1 MKNSKLLNS
10 LIFQLLLTIVFSIQ
24 LIAAESIDIWKGSSE
39 IKIESA
45 ESNQINPDDEKK
57 SLFEE
62 RQIVKTNIFQENNE
76 DLDFNK
82 VYGLFDPEENNLSL
96 EIWIESDGKIL
107 LEQLKRI
114 ETINLSKD
122 SEELL
127 IKILFTNSYLP
138 VKNINSSD
146 FLDYKLEWLIKKDK
160 VDIIEEF
167 LSKNPDIENN
177 TNLLK
182 YLIDKDLSEADINKA
197 CEKIKFFN
205 KGTNDD
211 YLQKFKIYCLING
224 NYLAEAQLQY
234 DLLNEKESTDNFY
247 NKKINYLLGYTEET
261 DDEVS
266 DKNLLNFY
274 LSHIVNSDF
283 QYDPSMKTSK
293 YIWKYLSSSKLL
305 ADPNSI
311 DLEDET
317 KFNLYEWAAANNS
330 YNKKELFNIY
340 GKFLFSFDQFLN
352 AEEIYETLSPYKAR
366 ALIYQT
372 ASLSDNLEKK
382 LNLLVLL
389 NDLFKKDDIENAFS
403 EELSSILLSIE
414 EEDVPSKY
422 LGFYQIKINLPAEEE
437 DFGDIRFN
445 NKVLHKSKLLN
456 YFIEDNY
463 TVEKL
468 ENDLIGIYKK
478 IKKDK
483 KYYYSAK
490 DVILLDSLKADGIK
504 LPKKLEKK
512 YSNNKLTIPRELIDL
527 SDQGQIGLVLL
538 KIIEIIGEDQLEDL
552 DPETLYFITAILNKL
567 DLKKI
572 RNNIII
578 KILPYR
584 VWLVS
589 RIIKI
594 YMYIDM

>member
-10 LIFQLLLTIVFSIQ
+10 LIFQLLLTIIFSIR
-24 LIAAESIDIWKGSSE
+24 LIAAEPIDIWKGNSE

-45 ESNQINPDDEKK
+45 ESNQINLDEEKK

-138 VKNINSSD
+138 IKNINSSD
-146 FLDYKLEWLIKKDK
+146 FLDYKLEWLIEKDK
-160 VDIIEEF
+160 VDIMEEF

-224 NYLAEAQLQY
+224 NNLAEAQLQY
-234 DLLNEKESTDNFY
+234 DLLNEKGSIDNFY
-247 NKKINYLLGYTEET
+247 NKKINYLLGYTEEV

-274 LSHIVNSDF
+274 LSHIANSDF

-293 YIWKYLSSSKLL
+293 YIWKYLSYSNLL
-305 ADPNSI
+305 IDPDYI
-311 DLEDET
+311 DLEDEA
-317 KFNLYEWAAANNS
+317 KFNLYEWAAASNS

-340 GKFLFSFDQFLN
+340 RKFLFSFDQFLN
-352 AEEIYETLSPYKAR
+352 AEEIYKTLPSYKAR

-403 EELSSILLSIE
+403 EELSSILSNIE
-414 EEDVPSKY
+414 EEDVPSIH
-422 LGFYQIKINLPAEEE
+422 LGFYQIKINLPTEEE
-437 DFGDIRFN
+437 DFRRIKFD
-445 NKVLHKSKLLN
+445 NKILHRSKLLK

-468 ENDLIGIYKK
+468 ENDLISIYKK

-490 DVILLDSLKADGIK
+490 DVILLDSLKADGIT
-504 LPKKLEKK
+504 LPKKLEKQ
-512 YSNNKLTIPRELIDL
+512 YSNNQLTIPEGLIDL
-527 SDQGQIGLVLL
+527 SNQGQIGLVLL

-552 DPETLYFITAILNKL
+552 DPETLYFITATLNKL

-578 KILPYR
+578 KTLPYR
-584 VWLVS
+584 V
-589 RIIKI
+589 
-594 YMYIDM
+594 

>member
-160 VDIIEEF
+160 VDIMEEF

-224 NYLAEAQLQY
+224 NNLAEAQLQY
-234 DLLNEKESTDNFY
+234 DLLNEKGSIDNFY
-247 NKKINYLLGYTEET
+247 NKKINYLLGYTEEI
-261 DDEVS
+261 DGEVS

-274 LSHIVNSDF
+274 LSHIANSDF

-293 YIWKYLSSSKLL
+293 YIWKYLSSSNLL

-352 AEEIYETLSPYKAR
+352 AEEIYETLPSYKAR

-422 LGFYQIKINLPAEEE
+422 LGFYQIKINLPTEEE
-437 DFGDIRFN
+437 DFGKIRFD
-445 NKVLHKSKLLN
+445 NKILHKSKLLK

-468 ENDLIGIYKK
+468 ENDLISIYKK

-483 KYYYSAK
+483 KYYFSAK

-504 LPKKLEKK
+504 LPKKLEKQ
-512 YSNNKLTIPRELIDL
+512 YSSNKLTIPKGLIDL

-538 KIIEIIGEDQLEDL
+538 KIIEIIGEDQLKDL
-552 DPETLYFITAILNKL
+552 DPETLYFITATLNKL

-578 KILPYR
+578 KTLPYR
-584 VWLVS
+584 V
-589 RIIKI
+589 
-594 YMYIDM
+594 

>member
-160 VDIIEEF
+160 INIMEEF
-167 LSKNPDIENN
+167 LYKNPDLKNN

-182 YLIDKDLSEADINKA
+182 YLINKNLSEANINSA

-224 NYLAEAQLQY
+224 NNLAEAQLQY
-234 DLLNEKESTDNFY
+234 DLLNEKGSIDNFY

-261 DDEVS
+261 DGEVS

-274 LSHIVNSDF
+274 LSHIANSDF

-293 YIWKYLSSSKLL
+293 YIWKYLSSSNLL

-352 AEEIYETLSPYKAR
+352 AEEIYETLPPYKAR

-372 ASLSDNLEKK
+372 ALLSDNLEKK
-382 LNLLVLL
+382 LNMLVLL

-422 LGFYQIKINLPAEEE
+422 LGFYQIKINLPTEEE
-437 DFGDIRFN
+437 DFGKIKFD
-445 NKVLHKSKLLN
+445 NKILHKSKLLK

-468 ENDLIGIYKK
+468 ENDLISIYKK

-483 KYYYSAK
+483 KYYFSAK
-490 DVILLDSLKADGIK
+490 DIILLDSLKADGIK
-504 LPKKLEKK
+504 LPKKLEKQ
-512 YSNNKLTIPRELIDL
+512 YSNNQLTIPKGLIDL

-552 DPETLYFITAILNKL
+552 DPETLYFITATLNKL

-578 KILPYR
+578 KTLPYR
-584 VWLVS
+584 V
-589 RIIKI
+589 
-594 YMYIDM
+594 

>member
-146 FLDYKLEWLIKKDK
+146 FLDYKLEWLIKKNK

-167 LSKNPDIENN
+167 LSKNPNIENN

-224 NYLAEAQLQY
+224 NNLAEAQLQY
-234 DLLNEKESTDNFY
+234 DLLNEKGSIDNFY

-261 DDEVS
+261 DGEVS

-274 LSHIVNSDF
+274 LSHIANSDF

-293 YIWKYLSSSKLL
+293 YIWKYLSSSNLL

-352 AEEIYETLSPYKAR
+352 AEEMYETLPSYKAR

-372 ASLSDNLEKK
+372 ASLSDDLEKK
-382 LNLLVLL
+382 LNLLILL

-422 LGFYQIKINLPAEEE
+422 LGFYQIKINLPTEEE
-437 DFGDIRFN
+437 DFGKIRFD
-445 NKVLHKSKLLN
+445 NKILHKSKLLK

-468 ENDLIGIYKK
+468 ENDLISIYKK

-483 KYYYSAK
+483 KYYFSAK

-504 LPKKLEKK
+504 LPKKLEKQ
-512 YSNNKLTIPRELIDL
+512 YSSNKLTIPQGLIDL

-552 DPETLYFITAILNKL
+552 DPETLYFITATLNKL

-584 VWLVS
+584 V
-589 RIIKI
+589 
-594 YMYIDM
+594 

>member
-62 RQIVKTNIFQENNE
+62 RQIVKTDIFQENNE

-127 IKILFTNSYLP
+127 IKTLFTNSYLP
-138 VKNINSSD
+138 IKNINSSD
-146 FLDYKLEWLIKKDK
+146 FLDFKLEWLIKKDK
-160 VDIIEEF
+160 INIMEEF

-182 YLIDKDLSEADINKA
+182 FLIDEDLSEANINNA

-224 NYLAEAQLQY
+224 NNFAEAQLQY
-234 DLLNEKESTDNFY
+234 DLLNEKGSTDNFY

-261 DDEVS
+261 DGEVS

-274 LSHIVNSDF
+274 LSHVANSDF

-293 YIWKYLSSSKLL
+293 YIWKYLTSSILL

-352 AEEIYETLSPYKAR
+352 AEEIYETLPPYKAR

-372 ASLSDNLEKK
+372 ASLSDDLEKK

-403 EELSSILLSIE
+403 EELSSILLNIE
-414 EEDVPSKY
+414 EEDVPSEY

-437 DFGDIRFN
+437 VDFGEIRFD
-445 NKVLHKSKLLN
+445 NKILHKSKLLK

-463 TVEKL
+463 TVENL
-468 ENDLIGIYKK
+468 ENDLISIYKK

-483 KYYYSAK
+483 KYYFSTK

-512 YSNNKLTIPRELIDL
+512 YSSNKLTIPQGLIDL

-552 DPETLYFITAILNKL
+552 DPETLYFITATLNKL

-578 KILPYR
+578 KTLPYR
-584 VWLVS
+584 V
-589 RIIKI
+589 
-594 YMYIDM
+594 

>member
-160 VDIIEEF
+160 VDIMEEF

-224 NYLAEAQLQY
+224 NNLAEAQLQY
-234 DLLNEKESTDNFY
+234 DLLNEKGSIDNFY

-261 DDEVS
+261 DGEVS

-274 LSHIVNSDF
+274 LSHIANSDF

-293 YIWKYLSSSKLL
+293 YIWKYLSSSNLL

-352 AEEIYETLSPYKAR
+352 AEEIYETLPPYKAR

-422 LGFYQIKINLPAEEE
+422 LGFYQIKINLPTEEE
-437 DFGDIRFN
+437 DFGKIRFD
-445 NKVLHKSKLLN
+445 NKILHKSKLLK

-468 ENDLIGIYKK
+468 ENDLISIYKK

-483 KYYYSAK
+483 KYYFSAK

-512 YSNNKLTIPRELIDL
+512 YSSNKLTIPQGLIDL

-552 DPETLYFITAILNKL
+552 DPETLYFITSTLNKL

-578 KILPYR
+578 KTLPYR
-584 VWLVS
+584 V
-589 RIIKI
+589 
-594 YMYIDM
+594 

>member
-1 MKNSKLLNS
+1 MKNSKLLSS

-24 LIAAESIDIWKGSSE
+24 LIAAEPIDIWKGSSE

-160 VDIIEEF
+160 VDIMEEF
-167 LSKNPDIENN
+167 LSKNPNIENN

-224 NYLAEAQLQY
+224 NNLAEAQLQY
-234 DLLNEKESTDNFY
+234 DLLNEKGSIDNFY

-261 DDEVS
+261 DGEVS

-274 LSHIVNSDF
+274 LSHIANSDF

-293 YIWKYLSSSKLL
+293 YIWKYLSSSNLL

-311 DLEDET
+311 DFEDET

-352 AEEIYETLSPYKAR
+352 AEEIYETLPPYKAR

-382 LNLLVLL
+382 LNLLILL

-403 EELSSILLSIE
+403 EELSSILSDIE
-414 EEDVPSKY
+414 EEDIPSIY
-422 LGFYQIKINLPAEEE
+422 LGFYQIKLNLPAEEE
-437 DFGDIRFN
+437 NFKKIKFD
-445 NKVLHKSKLLN
+445 NKILHKSKLLK
-456 YFIEDNY
+456 YFIEDDY
-463 TVEKL
+463 EIEKL
-468 ENDLIGIYKK
+468 EDDLVNIYKR
-478 IKKDK
+478 IKKNK
-483 KYYYSAK
+483 KYYFSAK
-490 DVILLDSLKADGIK
+490 DVILLDSLKADGVK

-512 YSNNKLTIPRELIDL
+512 YSNYQLTIPKGLIEL
-527 SDQGQIGLVLL
+527 SNQGQVGLVLL
-538 KIIEIIGEDQLEDL
+538 KIVEIIGEDQLEDL
-552 DPETLYFITAILNKL
+552 DPETLYFIIATLNKL

-578 KILPYR
+578 KTLPYR
-584 VWLVS
+584 V
-589 RIIKI
+589 
-594 YMYIDM
+594 

>member
-1 MKNSKLLNS
+1 MKNSKLLNN
-10 LIFQLLLTIVFSIQ
+10 LVFQLLLTIVFSIQ
-24 LIAAESIDIWKGSSE
+24 LIAAESVNIWKGSSE

-45 ESNQINPDDEKK
+45 ESNQIDPDDEKK

-62 RQIVKTNIFQENNE
+62 RQIVKTNIFQVKNE
-76 DLDFNK
+76 DLDFDK
-82 VYGLFDPEENNLSL
+82 VYGLFDPEENDLSL
-96 EIWIESDGKIL
+96 GIWVESDGKIL
-107 LEQLKRI
+107 LEQLKRL

-122 SEELL
+122 SEKLL
-127 IKILFTNSYLP
+127 FKTLFTNSYLP
-138 VKNINSSD
+138 VKNINSSE
-146 FLDYKLEWLIKKDK
+146 FLNYKLEWLIKKDK
-160 VDIIEEF
+160 ANIIEEF
-167 LSKNPDIENN
+167 LSKNPDVENN

-182 YLIDKDLSEADINKA
+182 YLINKDLSEANINKA

-205 KGTNDD
+205 KKTNDD

-224 NYLAEAQLQY
+224 SNLAIAQLQY
-234 DLLNEKESTDNFY
+234 DLLNEKGPIDNFY

-283 QYDPSMKTSK
+283 QYDPSIKTSK
-293 YIWKYLSSSKLL
+293 YIWKYLSSSNLL
-305 ADPNSI
+305 EDPNSI

-330 YNKKELFNIY
+330 YNKKELFSIY

-352 AEEIYETLSPYKAR
+352 AEEIYETLPPYKAR

-403 EELSSILLSIE
+403 EELSSILSNIE

-422 LGFYQIKINLPAEEE
+422 LGFYQIKANLPTEE
-437 DFGDIRFN
+437 DFRKIRFN
-445 NKVLHKSKLLN
+445 NKILHKSKLLK

-463 TVEKL
+463 TAEKL
-468 ENDLIGIYKK
+468 ESDLISVYKK

-483 KYYYSAK
+483 KYYFSAK

-504 LPKKLEKK
+504 LPKKLEKQ
-512 YSNNKLTIPRELIDL
+512 YSDNKLTIPKGLIDL

-552 DPETLYFITAILNKL
+552 DPKTLYFITATLNKL

-584 VWLVS
+584 V
-589 RIIKI
+589 
-594 YMYIDM
+594 

>member
-24 LIAAESIDIWKGSSE
+24 LIAAESIDIWKGNSE

-160 VDIIEEF
+160 VNIMEEF

-224 NYLAEAQLQY
+224 NNLAEAQLQY
-234 DLLNEKESTDNFY
+234 DLLNEKGSIDNFY

-261 DDEVS
+261 DGEVS

-274 LSHIVNSDF
+274 LSHIANSDF

-293 YIWKYLSSSKLL
+293 YIWKYLSSSNLL

-352 AEEIYETLSPYKAR
+352 AEEIYETLPSYKAR

-403 EELSSILLSIE
+403 EELSSILLNIE

-422 LGFYQIKINLPAEEE
+422 LGFYQIKINLPTEEE
-437 DFGDIRFN
+437 GLWKIRFD
-445 NKVLHKSKLLN
+445 NKILHKSKLLK

-468 ENDLIGIYKK
+468 ENDLISIYKK

-483 KYYYSAK
+483 KYYFSAK

-504 LPKKLEKK
+504 LPKKLEKQ
-512 YSNNKLTIPRELIDL
+512 YSNNKLTIPKGLIDL

-552 DPETLYFITAILNKL
+552 DPETLYFITATLNKL

-578 KILPYR
+578 KTLPYR
-584 VWLVS
+584 V
-589 RIIKI
+589 
-594 YMYIDM
+594 

>member
-57 SLFEE
+57 SLLEE

-160 VDIIEEF
+160 VNIIEEF

-224 NYLAEAQLQY
+224 NNLAEAQLQY
-234 DLLNEKESTDNFY
+234 DLLNEKGSIDNFY

-261 DDEVS
+261 DGEVS

-274 LSHIVNSDF
+274 LSHIANSDF

-293 YIWKYLSSSKLL
+293 YIWKYLSSSNLL

-311 DLEDET
+311 DLEDEI

-352 AEEIYETLSPYKAR
+352 AEEIYETLPPYKAR

-372 ASLSDNLEKK
+372 ALLSDNLEKK
-382 LNLLVLL
+382 LNMLVLL

-437 DFGDIRFN
+437 DFGEIRFN
-445 NKVLHKSKLLN
+445 NKVLHKSKLLK

-468 ENDLIGIYKK
+468 EKDLISIYKK

-483 KYYYSAK
+483 KYYFSAK
-490 DVILLDSLKADGIK
+490 DIILLDSLKADGIK
-504 LPKKLEKK
+504 LPKKLEKQ
-512 YSNNKLTIPRELIDL
+512 YSSNKLTIPKGLIDL

-552 DPETLYFITAILNKL
+552 DPETLYFITATLNKL

-584 VWLVS
+584 V
-589 RIIKI
+589 
-594 YMYIDM
+594 

>member
-57 SLFEE
+57 SLLEE

-160 VDIIEEF
+160 VDIMEEF
-167 LSKNPDIENN
+167 LSKNPNIENN

-224 NYLAEAQLQY
+224 NNLAEAQLQY
-234 DLLNEKESTDNFY
+234 DLLNEKGSIDNFY
-247 NKKINYLLGYTEET
+247 NKKINYLLGYTEEI
-261 DDEVS
+261 DGEVS

-274 LSHIVNSDF
+274 LSHIANSDF

-293 YIWKYLSSSKLL
+293 YIWKYLSSSNLL

-352 AEEIYETLSPYKAR
+352 AEEIYETLPPYKAR

-372 ASLSDNLEKK
+372 ALLSDNLEKK
-382 LNLLVLL
+382 LNMLVLL

-422 LGFYQIKINLPAEEE
+422 LGFYQIKINLPTEEE
-437 DFGDIRFN
+437 DFGKIRFD
-445 NKVLHKSKLLN
+445 NKILHKSKLLK

-468 ENDLIGIYKK
+468 ENDLISIYKK

-483 KYYYSAK
+483 KYYFSAK

-512 YSNNKLTIPRELIDL
+512 YSSNKLTIPQGLIDL

-552 DPETLYFITAILNKL
+552 DPETLYFITATLNKL

-578 KILPYR
+578 KTLPYR
-584 VWLVS
+584 V
-589 RIIKI
+589 
-594 YMYIDM
+594 

>member
-160 VDIIEEF
+160 VDIMEEF

-224 NYLAEAQLQY
+224 NNLAEAQLQY
-234 DLLNEKESTDNFY
+234 DLLNEKGSIDNFY

-261 DDEVS
+261 DGEVS

-274 LSHIVNSDF
+274 LSHIANSDF

-293 YIWKYLSSSKLL
+293 YIWKYLSSSNLL

-352 AEEIYETLSPYKAR
+352 AEEIYETLPPYKAR

-422 LGFYQIKINLPAEEE
+422 LGFYQIKINLPTEEE
-437 DFGDIRFN
+437 DFGKIRFD
-445 NKVLHKSKLLN
+445 NKILHKSKLLK

-468 ENDLIGIYKK
+468 ENDLISIYKK

-483 KYYYSAK
+483 KYYFSAK

-512 YSNNKLTIPRELIDL
+512 YSSNKLTIPQGLIDL

-552 DPETLYFITAILNKL
+552 DPETLYFITATLNKL

-578 KILPYR
+578 KTLPYR
-584 VWLVS
+584 V
-589 RIIKI
+589 
-594 YMYIDM
+594 

>member
-160 VDIIEEF
+160 VDIMEEF

-224 NYLAEAQLQY
+224 NNLAEAQLQY
-234 DLLNEKESTDNFY
+234 DLLNEKGSIDNFY

-261 DDEVS
+261 DGEVS

-274 LSHIVNSDF
+274 LSHIANSDF

-293 YIWKYLSSSKLL
+293 YIWKYLSSSNLL

-352 AEEIYETLSPYKAR
+352 AEEIYETLPPYKAR

-414 EEDVPSKY
+414 EEDVPLNY
-422 LGFYQIKINLPAEEE
+422 LGFYQIKINLPTEEE
-437 DFGDIRFN
+437 DFGKIRFD
-445 NKVLHKSKLLN
+445 NKILHKSKLLK

-468 ENDLIGIYKK
+468 ENDLISIYKK

-483 KYYYSAK
+483 KYYFSAK

-504 LPKKLEKK
+504 LPKKLEKR
-512 YSNNKLTIPRELIDL
+512 YSSNQLTIPKGLIDL

-552 DPETLYFITAILNKL
+552 DPETLYFITSTLNKL

-578 KILPYR
+578 KTLPYR
-584 VWLVS
+584 V
-589 RIIKI
+589 
-594 YMYIDM
+594 

>member
-1 MKNSKLLNS
+1 MNNSKLLNS
-10 LIFQLLLTIVFSIQ
+10 LIFQLLLTIIFSIQ
-24 LIAAESIDIWKGSSE
+24 LLAVEPIDIWKGNSE
-39 IKIESA
+39 IKTEPS
-45 ESNQINPDDEKK
+45 ELKQINLDDKKK

-62 RQIVKTNIFQENNE
+62 TQIIKTNIFQENNE

-82 VYGLFDPEENNLSL
+82 VYGLFDPEENDLSL
-96 EIWIESDGKIL
+96 EIWIESDGKEL
-107 LEQLKRI
+107 LEHLKRI
-114 ETINLSKD
+114 EKISLSKD

-138 VKNINSSD
+138 IKNINSSD

-160 VDIIEEF
+160 INIMEEF
-167 LSKNPDIENN
+167 LSKNPDLKNN

-182 YLIDKDLSEADINKA
+182 YLINENLSEADINNA

-205 KGTNDD
+205 KGTDDD

-224 NYLAEAQLQY
+224 NNLAEAQLQY
-234 DLLNEKESTDNFY
+234 DLLYEKGSIDNFY
-247 NKKINYLLGYTEET
+247 NKKINYLLGYTEEV

-266 DKNLLNFY
+266 DKNLFNFY
-274 LSHIVNSDF
+274 LSHIVNKDF

-293 YIWKYLSSSKLL
+293 YIWKYLSSSNLL

-317 KFNLYEWAAANNS
+317 KFNLYEWAAASDS
-330 YNKKELFNIY
+330 YDKKKLFNIY

-352 AEEIYETLSPYKAR
+352 AEEIYKTLPSYKAR

-372 ASLSDNLEKK
+372 ASLSDNLETK

-389 NDLFKKDDIENAFS
+389 NDLFKKDNIENAFS
-403 EELSSILLSIE
+403 EELSSILSNIE

-422 LGFYQIKINLPAEEE
+422 LGFYQIKINLPTEEE
-437 DFGDIRFN
+437 DLGRISFD
-445 NKVLHKSKLLN
+445 NKILHRSKLLK
-456 YFIEDNY
+456 YFIEDDY

-468 ENDLIGIYKK
+468 ESDLISIYKK

-483 KYYYSAK
+483 KYYFSAK
-490 DVILLDSLKADGIK
+490 DIILLDSLKADGIK
-504 LPKKLEKK
+504 LPKKLEKQ
-512 YSNNKLTIPRELIDL
+512 YSNNQLTIPKGLIDL
-527 SDQGQIGLVLL
+527 SNQGQIGLVLL
-538 KIIEIIGEDQLEDL
+538 KIIEIIGEDQLKDL
-552 DPETLYFITAILNKL
+552 DPETLYFITATLNKL

-578 KILPYR
+578 KTLPHR
-584 VWLVS
+584 V
-589 RIIKI
+589 
-594 YMYIDM
+594 

>member
-224 NYLAEAQLQY
+224 NNLAEAQLQY
-234 DLLNEKESTDNFY
+234 DLLNEKGSIDNFY
-247 NKKINYLLGYTEET
+247 NKKINYLLGYTEEI
-261 DDEVS
+261 DGEVS

-274 LSHIVNSDF
+274 LSHIANSDF

-293 YIWKYLSSSKLL
+293 YIWKYLSSSNLL

-352 AEEIYETLSPYKAR
+352 AEEIYETLPPYKAR

-422 LGFYQIKINLPAEEE
+422 LGFYQIKINLPTEE
-437 DFGDIRFN
+437 DFGEIRFD
-445 NKVLHKSKLLN
+445 NKILHKSKLLK

-468 ENDLIGIYKK
+468 ENDLISIYKK

-483 KYYYSAK
+483 KYYFSAK

-504 LPKKLEKK
+504 LPKKLEKQ
-512 YSNNKLTIPRELIDL
+512 YSSNKLTIPKGLIDL

-552 DPETLYFITAILNKL
+552 DPETLYFITATLNKL

-578 KILPYR
+578 KTLPYR
-584 VWLVS
+584 V
-589 RIIKI
+589 
-594 YMYIDM
+594 

>member
-10 LIFQLLLTIVFSIQ
+10 LIFQLLLTIIFSLR
-24 LIAAESIDIWKGSSE
+24 LIAAEPIDIWKGNSE
-39 IKIESA
+39 IKIEST
-45 ESNQINPDDEKK
+45 ESNPINLDDEKN

-62 RQIVKTNIFQENNE
+62 TQIVKTNIFQENNE

-82 VYGLFDPEENNLSL
+82 VYGLFDPEENDLSL
-96 EIWIESDGKIL
+96 EIWIESDGKVL
-107 LEQLKRI
+107 LEHLKRI
-114 ETINLSKD
+114 EKINLSKD

-127 IKILFTNSYLP
+127 IKVLFTNSYLP
-138 VKNINSSD
+138 IKNINSSD

-160 VDIIEEF
+160 INIMEEF
-167 LSKNPDIENN
+167 LYKNPDLENN

-224 NYLAEAQLQY
+224 NNLAEAQLQY
-234 DLLNEKESTDNFY
+234 DLLNEKGSIDNFY
-247 NKKINYLLGYTEET
+247 NKKINYLLGYTEEV

-266 DKNLLNFY
+266 DKNLFNFY
-274 LSHIVNSDF
+274 LSHVANSDF

-293 YIWKYLSSSKLL
+293 YIWKYLSSSNLL

-317 KFNLYEWAAANNS
+317 KFNLYEWAAASNS

-340 GKFLFSFDQFLN
+340 RKFLFSFDQFLN
-352 AEEIYETLSPYKAR
+352 AEEIYKTLPSYKAR

-382 LNLLVLL
+382 LNLLILL

-403 EELSSILLSIE
+403 EELSSILSNIE

-422 LGFYQIKINLPAEEE
+422 LGFYQIKINLPTEEE
-437 DFGDIRFN
+437 DFGKIRFD
-445 NKVLHKSKLLN
+445 NKILHKSKLLK

-468 ENDLIGIYKK
+468 ENDLISIYKK

-483 KYYYSAK
+483 KYYFSAK
-490 DVILLDSLKADGIK
+490 DVILLDSLKADGVK
-504 LPKKLEKK
+504 LPKKLEKQ
-512 YSNNKLTIPRELIDL
+512 YSSNKLTIPKGLIDL

-552 DPETLYFITAILNKL
+552 DPETLYFITATLNKL

-578 KILPYR
+578 KTLPYR
-584 VWLVS
+584 V
-589 RIIKI
+589 
-594 YMYIDM
+594 

>member
-24 LIAAESIDIWKGSSE
+24 LIAAESIDIWKDSSE

-57 SLFEE
+57 PLFEE

-127 IKILFTNSYLP
+127 IKILFTNAYLP

-160 VDIIEEF
+160 INIMEEF
-167 LSKNPDIENN
+167 LHKNPDLKNN

-182 YLIDKDLSEADINKA
+182 YLINENLSEADINSA
-197 CEKIKFFN
+197 CKKVKFFN
-205 KGTNDD
+205 KETDDD
-211 YLQKFKIYCLING
+211 YLQKFKIYCLINED
-224 NYLAEAQLQY
+224 NIAEAQLQY
-234 DLLNEKESTDNFY
+234 DLLNEKGSIDNFY
-247 NKKINYLLGYTEET
+247 NKKINYLLGYTEEI
-261 DDEVS
+261 DGEVS

-274 LSHIVNSDF
+274 LSHIANSDF

-293 YIWKYLSSSKLL
+293 YIWKYLSSSNLL
-305 ADPNSI
+305 ANLNSI

-340 GKFLFSFDQFLN
+340 GKFLFNFDQFLN
-352 AEEIYETLSPYKAR
+352 AEEIYETLPPYKAR

-372 ASLSDNLEKK
+372 ALLSDNLEKK
-382 LNLLVLL
+382 LNMLVLL

-422 LGFYQIKINLPAEEE
+422 LGFYQIKINLPTEE
-437 DFGDIRFN
+437 DFGKIRFD
-445 NKVLHKSKLLN
+445 NKILHKSKLLK
-456 YFIEDNY
+456 YFIEDDY

-468 ENDLIGIYKK
+468 ENDLISIYKK

-483 KYYYSAK
+483 KYYFSAK

-512 YSNNKLTIPRELIDL
+512 YSSNKLTIPKGLIDL

-552 DPETLYFITAILNKL
+552 DPETLYFITSTLNKL

-578 KILPYR
+578 KTLPYR
-584 VWLVS
+584 V
-589 RIIKI
+589 
-594 YMYIDM
+594 

>member
-1 MKNSKLLNS
+1 MNNSKLLNS
-10 LIFQLLLTIVFSIQ
+10 LIFQLLLTIIFSIQ
-24 LIAAESIDIWKGSSE
+24 LLAVEPIDIWKGNSE
-39 IKIESA
+39 IKTEPS
-45 ESNQINPDDEKK
+45 ELKQINLDDKKK
-57 SLFEE
+57 SLFEKT
-62 RQIVKTNIFQENNE
+62 QIIKTNIFQENNE

-82 VYGLFDPEENNLSL
+82 VYGLFDPEENDLSL
-96 EIWIESDGKIL
+96 EIWIESDGKEL
-107 LEQLKRI
+107 LEHLKRI
-114 ETINLSKD
+114 EKISLSKD

-138 VKNINSSD
+138 IKNINSSD

-160 VDIIEEF
+160 INIMEEF
-167 LSKNPDIENN
+167 LQKNPDLKNN

-182 YLIDKDLSEADINKA
+182 YLINENLSEADINSA
-197 CEKIKFFN
+197 CEKVKFFN
-205 KGTNDD
+205 KETDDD
-211 YLQKFKIYCLING
+211 YLQKFKIYCLIND
-224 NYLAEAQLQY
+224 NNLAEAQLQY
-234 DLLNEKESTDNFY
+234 DLLNEKESIDNFY
-247 NKKINYLLGYTEET
+247 NKKINYLLGYTEEV
-261 DDEVS
+261 DDEIS
-266 DKNLLNFY
+266 DKNLFNFY
-274 LSHIVNSDF
+274 LSHVANSDF

-293 YIWKYLSSSKLL
+293 YIWQYLSSSNLL

-352 AEEIYETLSPYKAR
+352 AEEIYETLPPYKAR

-382 LNLLVLL
+382 LNMLVLL

-422 LGFYQIKINLPAEEE
+422 LGFYQIKINLPTEEE
-437 DFGDIRFN
+437 DFGKIRFD
-445 NKVLHKSKLLN
+445 NKILHKSKLLK

-468 ENDLIGIYKK
+468 ENDLISIYKK

-483 KYYYSAK
+483 KYYFSAK
-490 DVILLDSLKADGIK
+490 DVILLDSLKADGVK
-504 LPKKLEKK
+504 LPKKLEKQ
-512 YSNNKLTIPRELIDL
+512 YSSNKLTIPKGLIDL

-552 DPETLYFITAILNKL
+552 DPETLYFITATLNKL

-584 VWLVS
+584 V
-589 RIIKI
+589 
-594 YMYIDM
+594 

>member
-1 MKNSKLLNS
+1 MNNSKLLNS
-10 LIFQLLLTIVFSIQ
+10 LTIQLLLTIIFSIR
-24 LIAAESIDIWKGSSE
+24 LIAAEPVDIWKDNLE

-45 ESNQINPDDEKK
+45 ESNQINLDEEKN
-57 SLFEE
+57 SLFETK
-62 RQIVKTNIFQENNE
+62 QIVKTNILQESNE

-224 NYLAEAQLQY
+224 NNLAEAQLQY
-234 DLLNEKESTDNFY
+234 DLLNEKGSIDNFY

-261 DDEVS
+261 DGEVS

-274 LSHIVNSDF
+274 LSHIANSDF

-293 YIWKYLSSSKLL
+293 YIWKYLSSSNLL

-352 AEEIYETLSPYKAR
+352 AEEIYETLPPYKAR

-372 ASLSDNLEKK
+372 ALLSDNLEKK
-382 LNLLVLL
+382 LNMLVLL

-422 LGFYQIKINLPAEEE
+422 LGFYQIKINLPTEEE
-437 DFGDIRFN
+437 DFGKIRFD
-445 NKVLHKSKLLN
+445 NKILHKSKLLK

-468 ENDLIGIYKK
+468 ENDLISIYKK

-483 KYYYSAK
+483 KYYFSAK

-504 LPKKLEKK
+504 LPKKLEKQ
-512 YSNNKLTIPRELIDL
+512 YSSNKLTIPKGLIDL

-552 DPETLYFITAILNKL
+552 DPETLYFITATLNKL

-584 VWLVS
+584 V
-589 RIIKI
+589 
-594 YMYIDM
+594 

>member
-1 MKNSKLLNS
+1 MNNSKLLNS
-10 LIFQLLLTIVFSIQ
+10 LIFQLLLTIIFSIQ
-24 LIAAESIDIWKGSSE
+24 LLAVEPIDIWKGNSE
-39 IKIESA
+39 IKTEPS
-45 ESNQINPDDEKK
+45 ELKQINLDDKKK

-62 RQIVKTNIFQENNE
+62 TQIIKTNIFQENNE

-82 VYGLFDPEENNLSL
+82 VYGLFDPEENDLSL
-96 EIWIESDGKIL
+96 EIWIESDGKEL
-107 LEQLKRI
+107 LEHLKRI
-114 ETINLSKD
+114 EKISLSKD

-138 VKNINSSD
+138 IKNINSSD

-160 VDIIEEF
+160 INIMEEF
-167 LSKNPDIENN
+167 LSKNPDLKNN

-182 YLIDKDLSEADINKA
+182 YLINENLSEADINNA

-205 KGTNDD
+205 KGTDDD

-224 NYLAEAQLQY
+224 NNLAEAQLQY
-234 DLLNEKESTDNFY
+234 DLLYEKGSIDNFY
-247 NKKINYLLGYTEET
+247 NKKINYLLGYTEEV

-266 DKNLLNFY
+266 DKNLFNFY
-274 LSHIVNSDF
+274 LSHIVNKDF

-293 YIWKYLSSSKLL
+293 YIWKYLSSSNLL

-317 KFNLYEWAAANNS
+317 KFNLYEWAAASDS
-330 YNKKELFNIY
+330 YDKKKLFNIY

-352 AEEIYETLSPYKAR
+352 AEEIYKTLPSYKAR

-372 ASLSDNLEKK
+372 ASLSDNLETK

-389 NDLFKKDDIENAFS
+389 NDLFKKDNIENAFS
-403 EELSSILLSIE
+403 EELSSILSNIE

-422 LGFYQIKINLPAEEE
+422 LGFYQIKINLPTEEE
-437 DFGDIRFN
+437 DLGRISFD
-445 NKVLHKSKLLN
+445 NKILHKSKLLK
-456 YFIEDNY
+456 YFIEDDY

-468 ENDLIGIYKK
+468 ESDLISIYKK

-483 KYYYSAK
+483 KYYFSAK
-490 DVILLDSLKADGIK
+490 DIILLDSLKADGIK
-504 LPKKLEKK
+504 LPKKLEKQ
-512 YSNNKLTIPRELIDL
+512 YSNNQLTIPKGLIDL
-527 SDQGQIGLVLL
+527 SNQGQIGLVLL
-538 KIIEIIGEDQLEDL
+538 KIIEIIGEDQLKDL
-552 DPETLYFITAILNKL
+552 DPETLYFITATLNKL

-578 KILPYR
+578 KTLPYR
-584 VWLVS
+584 V
-589 RIIKI
+589 
-594 YMYIDM
+594 

>member
-224 NYLAEAQLQY
+224 NNLAEAQLQY
-234 DLLNEKESTDNFY
+234 DLLNEKGSIDNFY
-247 NKKINYLLGYTEET
+247 NKKINYLLGYTEEA
-261 DDEVS
+261 DGEVS

-274 LSHIVNSDF
+274 LSHIANSDF

-293 YIWKYLSSSKLL
+293 YIWKYLSSSNLL

-352 AEEIYETLSPYKAR
+352 AEEIYETLPPYKAR

-372 ASLSDNLEKK
+372 ALLSDNLEKK
-382 LNLLVLL
+382 LNMLVLL

-422 LGFYQIKINLPAEEE
+422 LGFYQIKINLPTEEE
-437 DFGDIRFN
+437 DFGKIRFD
-445 NKVLHKSKLLN
+445 NKILHKSKLLK

-468 ENDLIGIYKK
+468 ENDLISIYKK

-483 KYYYSAK
+483 KYYFSAK

-504 LPKKLEKK
+504 LPKKLEKQ
-512 YSNNKLTIPRELIDL
+512 YSSNKLTIPKGLIDL

-552 DPETLYFITAILNKL
+552 DPETLYFITATLNKL

-584 VWLVS
+584 V
-589 RIIKI
+589 
-594 YMYIDM
+594 

>member
-160 VDIIEEF
+160 VNIIEEF

-224 NYLAEAQLQY
+224 NNLAEAQLQY
-234 DLLNEKESTDNFY
+234 DLLNEKGSIDNFY

-261 DDEVS
+261 DGEVS

-274 LSHIVNSDF
+274 LSHIANSDF

-293 YIWKYLSSSKLL
+293 YIWKYLSSSNLL

-352 AEEIYETLSPYKAR
+352 AEEIYETLPPYKAR

-382 LNLLVLL
+382 LNMLVLL

-422 LGFYQIKINLPAEEE
+422 LGFYQIKINLPTEEE
-437 DFGDIRFN
+437 DFGKIRFD
-445 NKVLHKSKLLN
+445 NKILHKSKLLK

-468 ENDLIGIYKK
+468 ENDLISIYKK

-483 KYYYSAK
+483 KYYFSAK

-512 YSNNKLTIPRELIDL
+512 YSSNKLTIPQGLIDL

-552 DPETLYFITAILNKL
+552 DPETLYFITSTLNKL

-578 KILPYR
+578 KTLPYR
-584 VWLVS
+584 V
-589 RIIKI
+589 
-594 YMYIDM
+594 